1 MNILELWAIK
11 INLIVLIF
19 ISSLIWI
26 RRISGFRRVSRRLS
40 TRFKRVNQY
49 KRRIAKT
56 DPKIY
61 DAIYRSSH
69 KSMKIVLDRKGSQWV
84 NDKKIKKQVK
94 KKVAIDIE
102 KIIQTSPMRDMRSL
116 INKTLDEM
124 IDLALLKEVKERGT
138 RLKITS
144 SSPFGIIFWRII
156 IPIATAGIVGWI
168 SFTLPDLIPPGSL
181 FIPSIPQLPTGAPGP
196 IDPVPLIRSAII
208 NGAIY
213 GIGTL
218 LVVRL
223 VAQLKRR

>member
-1 MNILELWAIK
+1 M
-11 INLIVLIF
+11 IF
-19 ISSLIWI
+19 F
-26 RRISGFRRVSRRLS
+26 RRISGFRRINRRLGS
-40 TRFKRVNQY
+40 RFKRVNQY

-61 DAIYRSSH
+61 DAIYNSSH
-69 KSMKIVLDRKGSQWV
+69 KSMKNLLDRKGSQWV

-94 KKVAIDIE
+94 NKVAIDIE

-124 IDLALLKEVKERGT
+124 LDLALLKEVKERGT

-168 SFTLPDLIPPGSL
+168 SFTLPELIPPGNL
-181 FIPSIPQLPTGAPGP
+181 FIPSIPQSPSGAPGP
-196 IDPVPLIRSAII
+196 IDPVPIIRSAMI
-208 NGAIY
+208 NGAIF

-218 LVVRL
+218 LVVGL
-223 VAQLKRR
+223 IAQLKRR

>member
-1 MNILELWAIK
+1 M
-11 INLIVLIF
+11 IF
-19 ISSLIWI
+19 I
-26 RRISGFRRVSRRLS
+26 RRISGFRRINRRIGI
-40 TRFKRVNQY
+40 RFKRVNQY

-61 DAIYRSSH
+61 DAIYSSSH
-69 KSMKIVLDRKGSQWV
+69 KSMKNLLNRKGSRWV
-84 NDKKIKKQVK
+84 YDKKIKKQVK
-94 KKVAIDIE
+94 NKVAIDIE
-102 KIIQTSPMRDMRSL
+102 KIIQNSPMRKMRSL

-196 IDPVPLIRSAII
+196 IDPVPIIRSAII

-213 GIGTL
+213 GIGIL

>member
-1 MNILELWAIK
+1 M
-11 INLIVLIF
+11 IF
-19 ISSLIWI
+19 I
-26 RRISGFRRVSRRLS
+26 RRISGFRRINRRIGI
-40 TRFKRVNQY
+40 RFKRVNQY

-61 DAIYRSSH
+61 DAIYNSSH
-69 KSMKIVLDRKGSQWV
+69 KSMKNLLNRKGSRWV
-84 NDKKIKKQVK
+84 YDKKIKKQVK
-94 KKVAIDIE
+94 NKVAIDIE
-102 KIIQTSPMRDMRSL
+102 KIIQNSPMRKMRSL
-116 INKTLDEM
+116 INKTMDEM

-196 IDPVPLIRSAII
+196 IDPVPIIRSAII
-208 NGAIY
+208 TGAIY
-213 GIGTL
+213 GIGIL